1 MVERPTH
8 AASLIAQLETGLPH
22 LSPLADQQMA
32 TTALTGAR
40 RVQRLVDDLLVLANG
55 DEGTLVLRRELID
68 LDEIVLGVTHA
79 MRTTTSTEIDTSAVS
94 AAAAVVDSDR
104 IAQVVTN
111 LIANAGRSA
120 ASVVRLAV
128 REEPSGADESGR
140 VAVIQIDDDGPGVP
154 VADRERIFERFV
166 RLDDARAADGGGSG
180 LGLAICHDLIRA
192 HGGTITVSDSPLGG
206 ARFTV
211 HLPLQLVARKQR
223 QPAGQEPVDN
233 IAEIVSLST
242 AP

>member
-1 MVERPTH
+1 MH

-22 LSPLADQQMA
+22 LSQLADQQMA

-120 ASVVRLAV
+120 AGGCA
-128 REEPSGADESGR
+128 GAET
-140 VAVIQIDDDGPGVP
+140 
-154 VADRERIFERFV
+154 
-166 RLDDARAADGGGSG
+166 
-180 LGLAICHDLIRA
+180 
-192 HGGTITVSDSPLGG
+192 GTTGNWSP
-206 ARFTV
+206 A
-211 HLPLQLVARKQR
+211 
-223 QPAGQEPVDN
+223 
-233 IAEIVSLST
+233 VSLRPAAINASFSEPRNLCG
-242 AP
+242 ALPP